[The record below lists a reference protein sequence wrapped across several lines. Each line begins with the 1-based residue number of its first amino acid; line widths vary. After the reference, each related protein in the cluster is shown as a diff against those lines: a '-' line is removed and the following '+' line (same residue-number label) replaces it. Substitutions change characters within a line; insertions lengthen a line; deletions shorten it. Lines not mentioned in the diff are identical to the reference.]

1 MCGSATAPGRVGR
14 CGLESRALCKE
25 LDVPGLKA
33 GLGAGRGARADE
45 MLLGRLAVL
54 ATDAGD
60 TSRCMAGLCWRAIQ
74 SRASVQPGQWV
85 EETTESQRE
94 PLLRVR
100 RRARR
105 SVSRGSCQ
113 QFGAEQ
119 RRAELH
125 ARYDRLSRSTLL
137 SLSLGVGV
145 RQRTSSIPAPQRER
159 KLPPLLAGLG
169 RALCETATIVSISSS
184 SARASEKKRE
194 RKRDAPCTR
203 RRTSAR
209 PGCS

>member
-60 TSRCMAGLCWRAIQ
+60 TSRCMADLCWKAVQ

-85 EETTESQRE
+85 DETTGSQRE

-125 ARYDRLSRSTLL
+125 ARYEPLSRSTIR
-137 SLSLGVGV
+137 SLSLGARA
-145 RQRTSSIPAPQRER
+145 RQRTSSIPAPQRT